1 MKSTRSTKKHQP
13 QQRMKLVTG
22 LSKLVQ
28 QVAHY
33 PISHALPKK
42 AQQPTHSCCSD
53 PDRARAALYMYRA
66 GCKKAA
72 CSEWE
77 EALIAFE
84 NSLESFRCLYGELH
98 NTVAKTLNKMG
109 LVYVEINE
117 PYYAYDSFT
126 KALAIQEQ
134 ILLPGDEELAE
145 TLQNIDNLLAVTR
158 SEMEIKEAEYLECT
172 TETRSEMEIKGGED
186 LECTPQV
193 QAGEGARSQVQR
205 KALSAAVE
213 TVGEASER
221 RDSVDSKSFCA
232 DVKRKPK
239 PKLDCLGSPK
249 VKLRHEVARCA

>member
-33 PISHALPKK
+33 PIIHALPKK

-158 SEMEIKEAEYLECT
+158 SEMEIK
-172 TETRSEMEIKGGED
+172 GGED

-193 QAGEGARSQVQR
+193 QAGEGARSQVQI

-232 DVKRKPK
+232 DIKRKPK